1 MIASWMVFSVVTGC
15 AFTMAALAADRLA
28 SIGRQ
33 ARRFVWFT
41 AMVVTTCWP
50 AITLGRSALFPVR
63 GASGAALLPDSGAHR
78 LSTIIVS
85 APMWDVSPYWSA
97 LIVLAWGVL
106 TAWLVAR
113 LVFAIRYIR
122 RSQTGWRS
130 LDIDGLSV
138 RIASD
143 TGPAVIGFW
152 AMDVVLPE
160 WVLAMSQPELDLILR
175 HETEHQKAR
184 DPSLLL
190 IATLLT
196 ALFPWNPALWFQAR
210 RLRIAIEIDCDNR
223 VLQSHPRWRD
233 YALLLLTI
241 AQRQT
246 GKGRQFAPALS
257 EPISNLERRITAMR
271 TKSTFSPFR
280 AVCLSLA
287 AVAAFALACA
297 VEKPES
303 PDHTSQVQANVVQK
317 ATARP
322 TRFVE
327 PNESMTFFEFQ
338 VEKPAAPRET
348 PKVRYPSA
356 MKGSGIG
363 GEVIAQYVVDRN
375 GRAVM
380 ETFKALSSPGPEFT
394 AAVKAALPTWQ
405 FDAAVIRGT
414 KVAQL
419 VEQAFQFTAPPK
431 G

>member
-1 MIASWMVFSVVTGC
+1 MITSWMVFSIVTGC
-15 AFTMAALAADRLA
+15 AFTMAAVAADRLA

-41 AMVVTTCWP
+41 AMALTTCWP
-50 AITLGRSALFPVR
+50 AIMLARTALFPAR
-63 GASGAALLPDSGAHR
+63 DSSAAALLPVSGAHR

-85 APMWDVSPYWSA
+85 APMWDVSPYWSV
-97 LIVLAWGVL
+97 LIVFAWGVL
-106 TAWLVAR
+106 TTWLMAR

-122 RSQTGWRS
+122 RAQATWRS
-130 LDIDGLSV
+130 LNIDGLSV

-143 TGPAVIGFW
+143 AGPAVIGLW

-160 WVLAMSQPELDLILR
+160 WVLAMSRPELDLILR
-175 HETEHQKAR
+175 HEAEHRKAR

-210 RLRIAIEIDCDNR
+210 RLRIAIEIDCDTR

-241 AQRQT
+241 AQRQAGKT
-246 GKGRQFAPALS
+246 GQFAPALS
-257 EPISNLERRITAMR
+257 ESTSNLERRITAMR
-271 TKSTFSPFR
+271 TNPTFSPFR
-280 AVCLSLA
+280 SACLSAA
-287 AVAAFALACA
+287 AVVAFALACA

-303 PDHTSQVQANVVQK
+303 PDHSSQVQANVVQK
-317 ATARP
+317 TTARP

-338 VEKPAAPRET
+338 VENPATPRET

-431 G
+431 A